1 MRTPALSVL
10 TLVLA
15 SSVLRAQDTSV
26 SIVYLPGQVDQ
37 IPRRLSGPSLEY
49 PPNVLKMGDGERV
62 LIEAVIDT
70 TGHIEPPTF
79 KIVQTVDSA
88 MNASVRATMLA
99 TIYSPAMLKGH
110 PVRFLG
116 QIWLVLHSP
125 SSPSAVNATAL
136 ISQARGLPRSSSDS
150 ALRLLAEA
158 LDTSAHPSDG
168 ERAYGLL
175 ERGVVETNA
184 GRTESA
190 ALDLKRGLDLWRLEH
205 ARGIELAPFLNDLA
219 DSIRLAGRGAR
230 AVAAGDHLVVLG
242 TADVAPTLLSRPPV
256 VYPPEARAL
265 GIAGTVTVE
274 AEVDSSGHVTG
285 TPTVVETPNPL
296 LNGAAVRIVQASR
309 FRPARLGGRPIG
321 VRIRQAISFRP

>member
-70 TGHIEPPTF
+70 TGRIEPPTF
-79 KIVQTVDSA
+79 KIVQTADSA

-99 TIYSPAMLKGH
+99 TIYSQAMLKGH
-110 PVRFLG
+110 PVRFMG
-116 QIWLVLHSP
+116 RIWLVLHSP
-125 SSPSAVNATAL
+125 TSVNATAL
-136 ISQARGLPRSSSDS
+136 ISPARRLPRGSADS

-242 TADVAPTLLSRPPV
+242 TADVAPALLSRPPV

-285 TPTVVETPNPL
+285 TPIVVETPNPL
-296 LNGAAVRIVQASR
+296 LNGAAVRIVQATR

>member
-1 MRTPALSVL
+1 MRTATLSVL
-10 TLVLA
+10 TLVFA

-37 IPRRLSGPSLEY
+37 IPRRLSGPSLDY

-70 TGHIEPPTF
+70 TGRIEPPTF

-110 PVRFLG
+110 PVPFMGR
-116 QIWLVLHSP
+116 IWLVLHSP
-125 SSPSAVNATAL
+125 TSVNATAL
-136 ISQARGLPRSSSDS
+136 ISQARRLPRGSADS
-150 ALRLLAEA
+150 ALRLLTEA
-158 LDTSAHPSDG
+158 LDTSTHPSDG

-190 ALDLKRGLDLWRLEH
+190 ALDVKRGLDLWRLEH

-242 TADVAPTLLSRPPV
+242 TADVAPALLSRPPV